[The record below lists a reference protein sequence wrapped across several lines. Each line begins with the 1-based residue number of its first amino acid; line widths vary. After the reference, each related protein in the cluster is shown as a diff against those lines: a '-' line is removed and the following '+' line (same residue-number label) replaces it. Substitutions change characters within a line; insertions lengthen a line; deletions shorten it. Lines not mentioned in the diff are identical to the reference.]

1 MIAFKIVPMPG
12 FCSKKIHRK
21 ITNKLIKKVITPIDR
36 SICNDMPCANTLHG
50 EAPVSDTSNSPS
62 PKPNKVNPK
71 QRNKK
76 VDIFGLKFKGFFEL
90 QETLGIFLIERNI
103 FYYYYNSSNFSI
115 YNFMKKYIYILFL
128 FFLASYAQA
137 HTKHYKGL
145 IKLELE
151 VLRNDETI
159 GYSNYF
165 FEHDKNIM
173 TVKNY
178 TQFKVKLFGAT
189 IFSISSEGIEKYEND
204 KLIYFKSTTFQ
215 NDKEKYV
222 NLKYD
227 EKINKLIINGSSY
240 KGKANL
246 DCVIGNW
253 WNHKILEANRQI
265 SPLSGSLKDQ
275 VVKFIGY
282 ENITLY
288 GKNFSAARY
297 KLKSKDD
304 NLPDD
309 KKLDFDIWL
318 DRKNNLILKVTY
330 KRMGDWEYRLKSYQ

>member
-1 MIAFKIVPMPG
+1 
-12 FCSKKIHRK
+12 
-21 ITNKLIKKVITPIDR
+21 
-36 SICNDMPCANTLHG
+36 
-50 EAPVSDTSNSPS
+50 
-62 PKPNKVNPK
+62 
-71 QRNKK
+71 
-76 VDIFGLKFKGFFEL
+76 
-90 QETLGIFLIERNI
+90 
-103 FYYYYNSSNFSI
+103 
-115 YNFMKKYIYILFL
+115 MKKYICILLL
-128 FFLASYAQA
+128 FFLSSYAQA
-137 HTKHYKGL
+137 HTKHYQGI

-151 VLRNDETI
+151 VLRNNEAI

-165 FEHDKNIM
+165 FEHDENIM

-227 EKINKLIINGSSY
+227 EKINRLIIDGSSY
-240 KGKANL
+240 KGEANL

-253 WNHKILEANRQI
+253 WNHKILEANQQI

-275 VVKFIGY
+275 IVKFIGY
-282 ENITLY
+282 ENINLY
-288 GKNFSAARY
+288 GKNFSAAHY

-309 KKLDFDIWL
+309 KKLDFDIWI

>member
-1 MIAFKIVPMPG
+1 
-12 FCSKKIHRK
+12 
-21 ITNKLIKKVITPIDR
+21 
-36 SICNDMPCANTLHG
+36 
-50 EAPVSDTSNSPS
+50 
-62 PKPNKVNPK
+62 
-71 QRNKK
+71 
-76 VDIFGLKFKGFFEL
+76 
-90 QETLGIFLIERNI
+90 
-103 FYYYYNSSNFSI
+103 
-115 YNFMKKYIYILFL
+115 MKKYIFILLL
-128 FFLASYAQA
+128 FFLSSYAQA
-137 HTKHYKGL
+137 HTKHYRGI

-151 VLRNDETI
+151 VLRNNEAI

-165 FEHDKNIM
+165 FEHDENIM

-189 IFSISSEGIEKYEND
+189 IFSISSEGIEKYEKD

-215 NDKEKYV
+215 NEKEKYV

-227 EKINKLIINGSSY
+227 EKINKLIIDGSSY
-240 KGKANL
+240 KGEANL

-253 WNHKILEANRQI
+253 WNHKILEANQQI

-288 GKNFSAARY
+288 GKNFSAAHY

-304 NLPDD
+304 HLPDD

>member
-1 MIAFKIVPMPG
+1 
-12 FCSKKIHRK
+12 
-21 ITNKLIKKVITPIDR
+21 
-36 SICNDMPCANTLHG
+36 
-50 EAPVSDTSNSPS
+50 
-62 PKPNKVNPK
+62 
-71 QRNKK
+71 
-76 VDIFGLKFKGFFEL
+76 
-90 QETLGIFLIERNI
+90 
-103 FYYYYNSSNFSI
+103 
-115 YNFMKKYIYILFL
+115 MKKYIFILLL
-128 FFLASYAQA
+128 FFLSSYAQA
-137 HTKHYKGL
+137 HTKHYRGI

-151 VLRNDETI
+151 VLRNNEAI

-165 FEHDKNIM
+165 FEHDENIM

-227 EKINKLIINGSSY
+227 EKINRLIIDGSSY
-240 KGKANL
+240 KGEANL
-246 DCVIGNW
+246 DCAIGNW
-253 WNHKILEANRQI
+253 WNHKILEANQQI

-288 GKNFSAARY
+288 GKNFSAAHY

>member
-1 MIAFKIVPMPG
+1 
-12 FCSKKIHRK
+12 
-21 ITNKLIKKVITPIDR
+21 
-36 SICNDMPCANTLHG
+36 
-50 EAPVSDTSNSPS
+50 
-62 PKPNKVNPK
+62 
-71 QRNKK
+71 
-76 VDIFGLKFKGFFEL
+76 
-90 QETLGIFLIERNI
+90 
-103 FYYYYNSSNFSI
+103 
-115 YNFMKKYIYILFL
+115 MKKYIFILLL
-128 FFLASYAQA
+128 FFLSSYAQA
-137 HTKHYKGL
+137 HTKHYQGI

-151 VLRNDETI
+151 VIRNNEAI

-165 FEHDKNIM
+165 FEHDENIM

-189 IFSISSEGIEKYEND
+189 IFSISSEGIEKYEKD

-215 NDKEKYV
+215 NEKEKYV

-227 EKINKLIINGSSY
+227 EKINRLIIDGSSY
-240 KGKANL
+240 KGEANL

-253 WNHKILEANRQI
+253 WNHKILEANQQI

-275 VVKFIGY
+275 IVKFIGY
-282 ENITLY
+282 ENINLY
-288 GKNFSAARY
+288 GKNFSAAHY

-309 KKLDFDIWL
+309 KKLDFDIWI